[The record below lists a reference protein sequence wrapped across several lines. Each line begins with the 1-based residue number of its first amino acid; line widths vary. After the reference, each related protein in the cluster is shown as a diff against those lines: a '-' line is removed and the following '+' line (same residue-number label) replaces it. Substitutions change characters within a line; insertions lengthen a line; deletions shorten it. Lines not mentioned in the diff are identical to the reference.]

1 MPFIFDHN
9 LLFIHIPKTGGS
21 SIERKFGLDNFQ
33 HNSDICYS
41 WTEEKIGDIVFAP
54 QHYTPPMVAERYN
67 NEYNNCKKFTIVRNP
82 YTKIISEYFYRE
94 TVYDLSNLESFI
106 DRIPL
111 KWSDHTIP
119 QKHYFENIDY
129 DYVLRFENLNEEFS
143 EMANDFSFSGDLP
156 HHNPSRTGK
165 NSSDYIKDLNKNC
178 IQKINE
184 IYHEDFEFLKYNM
197 I

>member
-9 LLFIHIPKTGGS
+9 LLFIHIPKTGGT
-21 SIERKFGLDNFQ
+21 SIERKFGLDTFT

-41 WTEEKIGDIVFAP
+41 WTEEDINGIIFSP

-94 TVYDLSNLESFI
+94 TVYDLSKLESFI
-106 DRIPL
+106 DKIPL
-111 KWSDHTIP
+111 KWTDHTIP
-119 QKHYFENIDY
+119 QKRYFENINY

-143 EMANDFSFSGDLP
+143 EMANDFNFSGDLF
-156 HHNPSRTGK
+156 HLNSSRTGK
-165 NSSDYIKDLNKNC
+165 KSSDYIKELNKNC